1 MSGSSFLNLTE
12 NPSIFNE
19 FSLKILKDLLGFHAF
34 HSLKESSS
42 NQISIYFPP
51 SLIIQAYHFRE
62 KQLFLKKLDFQLK
75 FLEKLQDDDDIKFPL
90 EIHDKV

>member
-1 MSGSSFLNLTE
+1 MDVSQTKTRTYHRNDVESR
-12 NPSIFNE
+12 
-19 FSLKILKDLLGFHAF
+19 LL
-34 HSLKESSS
+34 L
-42 NQISIYFPP
+42 
-51 SLIIQAYHFRE
+51 RE